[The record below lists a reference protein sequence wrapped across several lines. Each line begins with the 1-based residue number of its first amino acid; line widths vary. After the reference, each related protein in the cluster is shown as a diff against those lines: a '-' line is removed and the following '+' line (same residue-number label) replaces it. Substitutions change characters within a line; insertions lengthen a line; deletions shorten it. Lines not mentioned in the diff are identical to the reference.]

1 MYPPSRQPTLGAQ
14 DAERQLYEQRRAAQQ
29 ERQQQ
34 KNDRNQEIRDASS
47 NLRQYATDLKNDY
60 REQVRDLDTEFRLQQ
75 VDLRAE
81 HQTRVAASERE
92 FQTKMTS
99 MYMQLAN
106 AEEETAKNLK
116 AELVERIN
124 HTFELR
130 KQAAEAEHSAKVAI
144 EESKIALL
152 DERDESIRAEA
163 DSLGL
168 NQDYSPILAKPIGG
182 ELTDQEERWNDRE
195 RQEVERLKKNNLR
208 LLSEYRNGPELR
220 QWELANLKE
229 DFKLSWEEKVEQQSL
244 ESQMTFFS
252 PMFMM
257 PDSNG

>member
-1 MYPPSRQPTLGAQ
+1 MTMITRRNSICLLLVSTFATAYLGAQ
-14 DAERQLYEQRRAAQQ
+14 DAERQLCEQRRVAQQ

-47 NLRQYATDLKNDY
+47 NLRQYASDLKNDN

-124 HTFELR
+124 HTFELG

-144 EESKIALL
+144 EDSKIALL

-168 NQDYSPILAKPIGG
+168 NQDYFCPWGECGNTFPYTDRKGNSTNRWPIP
-182 ELTDQEERWNDRE
+182 TPRE
-195 RQEVERLKKNNLR
+195 FR
-208 LLSEYRNGPELR
+208 
-220 QWELANLKE
+220 
-229 DFKLSWEEKVEQQSL
+229 
-244 ESQMTFFS
+244 
-252 PMFMM
+252 
-257 PDSNG
+257 